1 MPFMPIAG
9 AYNTG
14 LQGMGNKTPTPFSF
28 PISSPGISSA
38 SPIGNAS
45 FNPDMQKKWQEFL
58 TQQLLSQIGLNKM
71 SAQDTKSQIPLA
83 SEQTPQPSIAEE
95 KPNTGVY
102 QPEFP
107 DTGSLA
113 WNRPGYPENYPNVVH
128 TGNLAAEQAPPP
140 DYPAP
145 PGTQWVFNYIP
156 GQASPG
162 RTGGYWYLIGT
173 PT

>member
-9 AYNTG
+9 ANNTG
-14 LQGMGNKTPTPFSF
+14 LSEMGNKAPTPFSF
-28 PISSPGISSA
+28 PISSPGVSSSA
-38 SPIGNAS
+38 SPISNTS

-58 TQQLLSQIGLNKM
+58 NQYLLPQIGLNKM
-71 SAQDTKSQIPLA
+71 SPTFQTPLA
-83 SEQTPQPSIAEE
+83 SEQTPQPSIVKNE
-95 KPNTGVY
+95 PNTEVY

-107 DTGSLA
+107 DTESLA

-128 TGNLAAEQAPPP
+128 TGNLAAEQTPPP

-145 PGTQWVFNYIP
+145 PGTEWVFNYIP
-156 GQASPG
+156 GQTSPG